1 MQNHE
6 LKVIRTSEEHKA
18 YLEQVQNLLALE
30 PKIGTPESNTLDV
43 LLILIEDYENK
54 KYPVEA
60 PDPIDAIL
68 FRMHEKGLKQADLVP
83 YLGSNSRVSE
93 ILNRKRNLTVDMIKK
108 LSVGLG
114 LSAET
119 LLGLGEI
126 EEKSENSDVDWL
138 EFPISEMVK
147 RNWINLGDNVKKTDK
162 ALRTHAVK
170 YYMEQAGFFF
180 GATAFKRSLSGE
192 ADTPNSR
199 YAIQAWL
206 ARVVLSAREKK
217 QKDKKFN
224 QESLTASSLKE
235 LAQLSWSELGPLTAI
250 EWLENKGIIVVIE
263 PQLKG
268 TLLDGAALKDKDGT
282 PIIGLTLRYDRLD
295 NFWFTL
301 MHEVIHVW
309 KHLGGEDAFV
319 DNLDASSEDRREAE
333 ANRLAAEAFIP
344 RGIWRRTDAF
354 RNPNKLNIEKLAQEL
369 RIHPSIIAGRLR
381 KDLGNY
387 ALFND
392 LIGQGQVRKI
402 LIDSIN
408 LNCQEIS

>member
-18 YLEQVQNLLALE
+18 YLEEVQNLLSIDLQV
-30 PKIGTPESNTLDV
+30 GTSDSNRLDV

-54 KYPVEA
+54 KYPIEA
-60 PDPIDAIL
+60 LDPIDAIV
-68 FRMHEKGLKQADLVP
+68 FRMQEKGLKQADLVP

-93 ILNRKRNLTVDMIKK
+93 ILNRKRKLTIEMIKK

-119 LLGLGEI
+119 LLGLGEND
-126 EEKSENSDVDWL
+126 EKSESNDIDWL
-138 EFPISEMVK
+138 KFPINEMFK
-147 RNWINLGDNVKKTDK
+147 RSWLNLDGNVKKTDK
-162 ALRTHAVK
+162 NLKAQAVK
-170 YYMEQAGFFF
+170 HYIEQAGFFF
-180 GATAFKRSLSGE
+180 GSTAFRRSISGE
-192 ADTPNSR
+192 AETPNSK

-206 ARVVLSAREKK
+206 ARVVLSAR
-217 QKDKKFN
+217 DKKRKLKVFDPN
-224 QESLTASSLKE
+224 SLNSQSIRE

-250 EWLENKGIIVVIE
+250 EWLENKGIAVVIE

-309 KHLGGEDAFV
+309 KHLSGEDAFV

-333 ANRLAAEAFIP
+333 ANRLASEAFIP
-344 RGIWRRTDAF
+344 RGMWRRTDAF
-354 RNPNKLNIEKLAQEL
+354 KQPSKLNIEILAQEL
-369 RIHPSIIAGRLR
+369 RIHPAIIAGRLR
-381 KDLGNY
+381 KDLSNY
-387 ALFND
+387 GIFND
-392 LIGQGQVRKI
+392 LIGQGQVKKV
-402 LIDSIN
+402 LMNSTNYD
-408 LNCQEIS
+408 CQEA